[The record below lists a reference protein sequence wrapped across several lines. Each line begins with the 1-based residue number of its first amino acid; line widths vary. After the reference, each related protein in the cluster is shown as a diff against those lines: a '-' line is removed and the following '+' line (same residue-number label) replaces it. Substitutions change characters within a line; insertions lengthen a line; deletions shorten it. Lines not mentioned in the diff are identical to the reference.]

1 MCKSAYD
8 RWASSSALD
17 RLAVQPH
24 LSEDMLDGKY
34 ARLESRAFSMLQ
46 PGLPPSVL
54 EELLANRQLSCVH
67 AIYQVLKTFQPGGLA
82 ERSKLLDALQSP
94 GSGGSPKEVL
104 EKLRIWTRH
113 LNRALAMQVAVPDSS
128 ILLKGI
134 DGLSQQQLSKHPQVD
149 FRMSVI
155 RTRLALDHAP
165 QRTSVGEY
173 VKALQGEFS
182 MLVLAGGDKTP
193 KNPRA
198 A

>member
-1 MCKSAYD
+1 MSRLLTLSLVEVRRLHLRTTLLQLLRRYRFPIPPWPKVLRLRIVGSTF
-8 RWASSSALD
+8 SALD
-17 RLAVQPH
+17 RLAVQPQ

-104 EKLRIWTRH
+104 EKLRPQRS
-113 LNRALAMQVAVPDSS
+113 SS
-128 ILLKGI
+128 I
-134 DGLSQQQLSKHPQVD
+134 
-149 FRMSVI
+149 
-155 RTRLALDHAP
+155 
-165 QRTSVGEY
+165 TSGR
-173 VKALQGEFS
+173 
-182 MLVLAGGDKTP
+182 
-193 KNPRA
+193 N
-198 A
+198 